1 MPSSPSHMGY
11 DQLGS
16 LGMQASG
23 GGGTSLPATT
33 GGNLIYL
40 STLNPASLLFFS
52 PMFFLLR
59 WDKSQALQL
68 SVELEEI
75 LMQIWRLCSPGR
87 SACMH
92 YPLLRCTG
100 RRSIF

>member
-1 MPSSPSHMGY
+1 MGY
-11 DQLGS
+11 DQLAS
-16 LGMQASG
+16 LGMQASGGGG

-33 GGNLIYL
+33 GGKLIYL
-40 STLNPASLLFFS
+40 STLNSTSLLFFS
-52 PMFFLLR
+52 SHVFLLR

-92 YPLLRCTG
+92 YPLLHCTG

>member
-1 MPSSPSHMGY
+1 MPSSPSRMGY

-33 GGNLIYL
+33 GGKLIYL

-52 PMFFLLR
+52 SHVFFV
-59 WDKSQALQL
+59 K
-68 SVELEEI
+68 
-75 LMQIWRLCSPGR
+75 MG
-87 SACMH
+87 
-92 YPLLRCTG
+92 
-100 RRSIF
+100 